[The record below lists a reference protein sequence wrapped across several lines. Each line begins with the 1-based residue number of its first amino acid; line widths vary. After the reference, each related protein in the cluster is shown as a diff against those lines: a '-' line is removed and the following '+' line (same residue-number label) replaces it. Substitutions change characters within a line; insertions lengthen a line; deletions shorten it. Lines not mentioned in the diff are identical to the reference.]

1 MSIHDARQHFKAH
14 SVTIEPLTPARRR
27 EMTRRHLLDAAAVVF
42 ARDGFHGASLD
53 DVAATAG
60 FTKGA
65 VYSNFKS
72 KEDLFLA
79 VLDDHFARERG
90 EVQHALG
97 EPVDASST
105 KRDEQLPRVLSAIE
119 RSFDDDW
126 TALYLEFVLY
136 ARRHPVLREKVA
148 ARARHQFDETI
159 AMLNDAYADVDGTP
173 NHPVEVL
180 ARVSTAVFEG
190 LALGRLVD
198 PESYTRD
205 TFTGA
210 LTFLY
215 DTIGVDAPP
224 AGDA

>member
-1 MSIHDARQHFKAH
+1 
-14 SVTIEPLTPARRR
+14 VTIEPLTPARRR

-53 DVAATAG
+53 DVASAAG

-79 VLDDHFARERG
+79 VLDDHFEQERG
-90 EVQHALG
+90 AVQHALG
-97 EPVDASST
+97 EPVQVA
-105 KRDEQLPRVLSAIE
+105 KRDEQLPRVLRAIE
-119 RSFDDDW
+119 QNFGDEW

-136 ARRHPVLREKVA
+136 ARRHPALREKLA
-148 ARARHQFDETI
+148 ARARRQYDDTI
-159 AMLNDAYADVDGTP
+159 GMLAAEYAGIGGTP
-173 NHPVEVL
+173 NHPIAVL
-180 ARVSTAVFEG
+180 ARVSTALFEG

-198 PESYTRD
+198 PESYTQA
-205 TFTGA
+205 TFTDA

-215 DTIGVDAPP
+215 DTIGVNDPIE
-224 AGDA
+224 DE